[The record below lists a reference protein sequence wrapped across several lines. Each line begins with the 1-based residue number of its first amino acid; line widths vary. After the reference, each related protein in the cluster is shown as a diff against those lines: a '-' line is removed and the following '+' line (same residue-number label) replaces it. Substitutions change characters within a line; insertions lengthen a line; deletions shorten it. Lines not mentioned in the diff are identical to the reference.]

1 MDFVDF
7 AEIHNYVNTCM
18 ETCLEIISKLFGQ
31 PWYSWQANTAE
42 VFLLNLLQSETFL
55 RQTPCIP
62 HCVHDSITETT
73 SQHVVATQHLPR
85 KKGRQAWFILKT
97 PSTFSISWS

>member
-55 RQTPCIP
+55 RQTPCMCS
-62 HCVHDSITETT
+62 CVHHTVFMIP
-73 SQHVVATQHLPR
+73 SQKQH
-85 KKGRQAWFILKT
+85 
-97 PSTFSISWS
+97 PSTW